1 MNSQELF
8 TIFASFAQETT
19 KQDPLKGYTVTSTE
33 VMDEAPLYKQLSKQ
47 LIELETTTDYT
58 VKQVQ
63 PIRDIIEKMFLY
75 IDEKAELLMRCKW
88 LEVMKEIEQDIAT
101 YNSLES
107 VQAAKRQLDHVQT
120 CPLKN
125 ELKAKLEEKKA
136 QFATTK
142 VLSSKEQLVEDIFAT
157 GNETFI
163 NLGTTGRKFV
173 LELVLSEQTSV
184 ELAITK
190 AEALEAQVQAAK
202 QSANVEELKGNLEGL
217 PLANLSNVLVEYE
230 QEVLQKLVDQPT
242 WNGLFNLD
250 LLIRKYTTQVEKLH
264 NPVQEGIF
272 DTLVL
277 DDKVIEKLG
286 VHQVQA

>member
-1 MNSQELF
+1 MNNQELLN
-8 TIFASFAQETT
+8 IFASLAQETT
-19 KQDPLKGYTVTSTE
+19 EQNLLKGYTVTSTE

-58 VKQVQ
+58 VEQVQ
-63 PIRDIIEKMFLY
+63 PIREIAEKMLLN
-75 IDEKAELLMRCKW
+75 IDEKAELLMRCEW
-88 LEVMKEIEQDIAT
+88 LVTMKDVEGRIDQLSTVED
-101 YNSLES
+101 
-107 VQAAKRQLDHVQT
+107 VQSAKRQLGRVQT

-125 ELKAKLEEKKA
+125 ELKAKLDELEA
-136 QFATTK
+136 QFATAK
-142 VLSSKEQLVEDIFAT
+142 VLSAKEQLVEDIFAT

-163 NLGTTGRKFV
+163 NLGTAGREFV
-173 LELVLSEQTSV
+173 LTEVLKETPSV
-184 ELAITK
+184 ELAIAK

-202 QSANVEELKGNLEGL
+202 QCTKVEELKAKLQVL
-217 PLANLSNVLVEYE
+217 PLVHLAKVPAEYE
-230 QEVLQKLVDQPT
+230 QEVLQKLLDQPT

-250 LLIRKYTTQVEKLH
+250 ILIRQYTAQVEKLH

-286 VHQVQA
+286 IQQVS